1 MKKLLVLISLILCF
15 SMLFVACG
23 KENNNGEENIQP
35 EDNIEANIAKLVSE
49 LNKGDS
55 FADLFDSAKTT
66 VDYKELV
73 AELKKVSA
81 QGAVDLT
88 ATTDGEEEGSLTA
101 SFAIK
106 DNVLHAE
113 ANNGDETVG
122 IDGSISDAYK
132 LVFATWGFD
141 EGEELD
147 VYEAM
152 AFDIASIMDE
162 VMAMA
167 EESMGEEMPIDLSEL
182 KLPEFKA
189 EHITY
194 KDGQYILDKNFL
206 YDSII
211 ATAESFIDA
220 AKDEGLID
228 EEMGIDEQFEEIK
241 EQAKAVVD
249 AVTEALT
256 KGEKVQ
262 LVGFGTFEV
271 SERPARTGINPRTK
285 ENITIAATK
294 NPKFKAGKALKDV
307 VNA

>member
-81 QGAVDLT
+81 QGAIDLT
-88 ATTDGEEEGSLTA
+88 ATTDGEDVGTVTG

-113 ANNGDETVG
+113 ANNGEETVG
-122 IDGSISDAYK
+122 IDGSISDAFK
-132 LVFATWGFD
+132 LVFATWID
-141 EGEELD
+141 EEVELD
-147 VYEAM
+147 IGEVA
-152 AFDIASIMDE
+152 AFDIEAIWNEMME
-162 VMAMA
+162 MAD
-167 EESMGEEMPIDLSEL
+167 ESMAEEMPIDLSEL

-189 EHITY
+189 ENFKY
-194 KDGQYILDKNFL
+194 EDGKYVLDKNFI
-206 YDSII
+206 YDSIV

-220 AKDEGLID
+220 AKEEGLID

-249 AVTEALT
+249 AIEFKLYY
-256 KGEKVQ
+256 
-262 LVGFGTFEV
+262 LVKYEV
-271 SERPARTGINPRTK
+271 IEGMGVSV
-285 ENITIAATK
+285 
-294 NPKFKAGKALKDV
+294 KDRKSTRL
-307 VNA
+307 NSSHA